1 VLLLLQE
8 GIGLVQGLR
17 SGFWEK
23 LQGLVAE
30 FDLAAVVLDLQ
41 LLFSQAKAWEPLL
54 LGPDV
59 TPSRLILTQT
69 GLHWDRL
76 ARKLMQLGVAPLS
89 EIGHESFEKSSSLL
103 GNLEVCLKQ
112 QVHFRK

>member
-1 VLLLLQE
+1 MLRLLQE
-8 GIGLVQGLR
+8 GICLVQELR
-17 SGFWEK
+17 SGFWK
-23 LQGLVAE
+23 RLQELVAE

-41 LLFSQAKAWEPLL
+41 LPFSQAEAWEPLL

-59 TPSRLILTQT
+59 TPSRPILTQT

-89 EIGHESFEKSSSLL
+89 EIGQESFE
-103 GNLEVCLKQ
+103 
-112 QVHFRK
+112 

>member
-1 VLLLLQE
+1 MLRLLQE
-8 GIGLVQGLR
+8 GIRLLQGLR

-41 LLFSQAKAWEPLL
+41 LLFSLAEALEPLL

-59 TPSRLILTQT
+59 TPSRPILTQT

-103 GNLEVCLKQ
+103 GNLEDCLK